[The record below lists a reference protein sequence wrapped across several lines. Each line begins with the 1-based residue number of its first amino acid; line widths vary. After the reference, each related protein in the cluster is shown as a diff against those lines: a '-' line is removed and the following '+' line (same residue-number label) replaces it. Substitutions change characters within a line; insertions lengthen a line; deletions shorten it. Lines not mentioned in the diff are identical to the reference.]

1 MTIATAMLRQFRE
14 RNFILSLFGGGVYG
28 FVHRAFLEYF
38 CADDLR
44 RGVSSMHLCTF
55 RPARRCPGHRQT
67 PATRGPAPACRGRD
81 PVSVPHGSSAQ
92 QCMTTKTQ
100 VWERG
105 TNGFIREYFPKGK

>member
-44 RGVSSMHLCTF
+44 RRF
-55 RPARRCPGHRQT
+55 RVCIYAPSAPPAAAPATARPRT
-67 PATRGPAPACRGRD
+67 PADPHPPAAG
-81 PVSVPHGSSAQ
+81 G
-92 QCMTTKTQ
+92 TQ
-100 VWERG
+100 
-105 TNGFIREYFPKGK
+105 FPFPTAAARSNA